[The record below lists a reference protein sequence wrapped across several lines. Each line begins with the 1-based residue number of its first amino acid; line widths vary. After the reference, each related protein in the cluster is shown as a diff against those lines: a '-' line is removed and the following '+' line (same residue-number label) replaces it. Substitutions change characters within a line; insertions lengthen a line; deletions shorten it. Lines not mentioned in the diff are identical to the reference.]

1 LAAFFVVVVGK
12 LDEKNAK
19 MLKEQYAREGI
30 RLGRK
35 SGAYC
40 ISQELVNE

>member
-1 LAAFFVVVVGK
+1 LAAFLLSLLGK

-30 RLGRK
+30 HLGRK